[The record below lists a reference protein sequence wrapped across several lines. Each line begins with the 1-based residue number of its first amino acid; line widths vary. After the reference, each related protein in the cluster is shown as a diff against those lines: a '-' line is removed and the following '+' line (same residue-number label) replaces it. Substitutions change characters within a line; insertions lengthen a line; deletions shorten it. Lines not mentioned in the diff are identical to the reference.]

1 MAGWKWEVEDGKELL
16 WRVIRK
22 VCVKEKLL
30 VCKKGGFS
38 AHAKPTNKEKPF
50 FSTAKFQLSTAP
62 KLTCNN
68 PFRISSAT
76 VSLQQNIP
84 FSKLRNLASTVRL
97 PFRTDSNPHRRYP
110 GRLKFPG
117 IAGYLMNAGHFNNS
131 HVSSGDLNRPR
142 SPEVRKPRSP

>member
-1 MAGWKWEVEDGKELL
+1 MRKGYRSADARLMFFEKELLYCKLTVAIGIRKELL

-50 FSTAKFQLSTAP
+50 FSTAKFQFPTAL
-62 KLTCNN
+62 KITCSN
-68 PFRISSAT
+68 PFQISLAT
-76 VSLQQNIP
+76 VSLQQNSP
-84 FSKLRNLASTVRL
+84 FSKLRNLASDVRL

-110 GRLKFPG
+110 GRLSCP
-117 IAGYLMNAGHFNNS
+117 S
-131 HVSSGDLNRPR
+131 RP
-142 SPEVRKPRSP
+142 VT

>member
-50 FSTAKFQLSTAP
+50 FSTAKSQLPTTP
-62 KLTCNN
+62 KLTCNS
-68 PFRISSAT
+68 PFQIPLAT
-76 VSLQQNIP
+76 VSMQQNNP
-84 FSKLRNLASTVRL
+84 FSKLRSLASDV
-97 PFRTDSNPHRRYP
+97 
-110 GRLKFPG
+110 
-117 IAGYLMNAGHFNNS
+117 
-131 HVSSGDLNRPR
+131 
-142 SPEVRKPRSP
+142 

>member
-38 AHAKPTNKEKPF
+38 AHAKPTDKEKPF
-50 FSTAKFQLSTAP
+50 ISTLRYQLPTAP

-68 PFRISSAT
+68 PFQTSSAT
-76 VSLQQNIP
+76 VSLQQNNP
-84 FSKLRNLASTVRL
+84 FSKLRNLALAQR
-97 PFRTDSNPHRRYP
+97 
-110 GRLKFPG
+110 
-117 IAGYLMNAGHFNNS
+117 
-131 HVSSGDLNRPR
+131 
-142 SPEVRKPRSP
+142 